1 MSRLCFTI
9 LVAAFIAG
17 PAQAQEATVASG
29 VSTLIAHPWSMD
41 RNCRGQRLS
50 LRITSPPA
58 HGKVTFRSGTV
69 TVPATAPGGPV
80 SSQCVGRSVS
90 AVAVYYRSE
99 RGFVGED
106 RFSFVRINLD
116 NASDRLN
123 GEKSRTVSVR

>member
-1 MSRLCFTI
+1 MSGLRYTA

-17 PAQAQEATVASG
+17 PVHAQNGTVASG
-29 VSTLIAHPWSMD
+29 VSTLVAHPWSMD

-50 LRITSPPA
+50 LRLTSPPA
-58 HGKVTFRSGTV
+58 HGKVIFRSGSV

-106 RFSFVRINLD
+106 HFSFMRINLD